1 MVPILP
7 SIKDFIETALNEDIQ
22 TGDITSN
29 AIITENSKSIVKV
42 IAREKIILCGIDI
55 FKEVFHSLNQ
65 SIEFQEMYRD
75 RKKVFCGEVI
85 IELSGDT
92 RSLLIGERVGLNIL
106 QRLSGI
112 ATLTAKYV
120 ELIEGYK
127 AEIIDTRKTT
137 PLWRGMEKYAVR
149 CGGGKNHR
157 SGLSGGVLIKDNHIR
172 AVGNIRKAIERIKR
186 NLPGMVKIEVE
197 VGDLKGAEDALDSG
211 AEVIMLDNMSIPEI
225 KESVKMING
234 RVVVEASGGIDLE
247 SVADVAKTG
256 VDYISVGALTHS
268 APAVDISMEMG

>member
-1 MVPILP
+1 MLPILP
-7 SIKDFIETALNEDIQ
+7 SIKHFIETALNEDIQ
-22 TGDITSN
+22 TGDITTN
-29 AIITENSKSIVKV
+29 AIITENSQSIAKV
-42 IAREKIILCGIDI
+42 IAGENIILCGIDI
-55 FKEVFHSLNQ
+55 LKEVFHFLSQ
-65 SIEFQEMYRD
+65 SIEFQEIYRD
-75 RKKVFCGEVI
+75 GNKVSCGEGI

-120 ELIEGYK
+120 ELTEGYK

-137 PLWRGMEKYAVR
+137 PLWMGMERYAVR

-157 SGLSGGVLIKDNHIR
+157 SGLSGGVLIKDNHIK
-172 AVGNIRKAIERIKR
+172 AVGSIRKAIKRIKK
-186 NLPGMVKIEVE
+186 NIAGMVKIEVE
-197 VGDLKGAEDALDSG
+197 VGNLKGVGEALDSG

-225 KESVKMING
+225 KEAVKLING
-234 RVVVEASGGIDLE
+234 RVVVEASGGIDME
-247 SVADVAKTG
+247 SVVEVAKTG
-256 VDYISVGALTHS
+256 VDCISVGALTHS

>member
-1 MVPILP
+1 MLPILP
-7 SIKDFIETALNEDIQ
+7 SIKYFIETALTEDIQ
-22 TGDITSN
+22 TGDITTN
-29 AIITENSKSIVKV
+29 AIITENSQSIAKV
-42 IAREKIILCGIDI
+42 IAGENIILCGIDI
-55 FKEVFHSLNQ
+55 LKEVFHSLNQ
-65 SIEFQEMYRD
+65 SIEFQEIYRD
-75 RKKVFCGEVI
+75 GNKVSCGEGI

-120 ELIEGYK
+120 ELTEGYK

-137 PLWRGMEKYAVR
+137 PLWMGMERYAVR

-157 SGLSGGVLIKDNHIR
+157 SGLSGGVLIKDNHIK
-172 AVGNIRKAIERIKR
+172 AVGSIRKAIKRIKK
-186 NLPGMVKIEVE
+186 NIAGMVKIEVE
-197 VGDLKGAEDALDSG
+197 VGNLKGVGEALDSG

-225 KESVKMING
+225 KEAVKLING
-234 RVVVEASGGIDLE
+234 RVVVEASGGIDME
-247 SVADVAKTG
+247 SVVEVAKTG
-256 VDYISVGALTHS
+256 VDCISVGALTHS